1 MKVYLLSKDEGG
13 MNRPFVNNFQSQM
26 FCKTWDAP
34 VMMQLPAGK
43 DLIMPGEDS
52 AITMTV
58 RKHIVSNLYFSFC
71 FSTIAAVTDY
81 QNIPYTSYFFGT

>member
-1 MKVYLLSKDEGG
+1 VKVYLLSKDEGG
-13 MNRPFVNNFQSQM
+13 MTKPFVNNFQSQM

-58 RKHIVSNLYFSFC
+58 RKHIVSNSSLLLHNSSC
-71 FSTIAAVTDY
+71 
-81 QNIPYTSYFFGT
+81 N